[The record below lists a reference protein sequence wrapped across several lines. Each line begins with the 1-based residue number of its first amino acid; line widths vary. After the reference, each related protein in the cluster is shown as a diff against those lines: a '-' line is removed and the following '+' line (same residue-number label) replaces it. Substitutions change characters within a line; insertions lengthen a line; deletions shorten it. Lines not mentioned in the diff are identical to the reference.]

1 MANSQATLLLY
12 MVAGVLCRRLKIF
25 NDGNQQ
31 NFIDLLL
38 NLIMPCMI
46 FNSFRSVTTEIL
58 YNTVTVVAV
67 SMGICAL
74 SWAAG
79 LVFFRKAPPARRGVL
94 RYATLI
100 NNAGFAGMPL
110 AQALFGAEGLIYASV
125 YVIPNRIFMWSAGV
139 TMLSQHKSDW
149 RSVCIKLLENPCI
162 LAVFLGL
169 VRGMLQLHLPGFV
182 DAAIE
187 GLGDFSS
194 PLSMMV
200 IGSIIA
206 QVDPR
211 GLFNPLILEYTVLR
225 LVAIPLLVLAGGQL
239 LDLPAT
245 VAGTAVTLSAMP
257 AAATTVMLAARY
269 DGDAGFASQLVFV
282 STVLSLVTA
291 PPLLLLL

>member
-12 MVAGVLCRRLKIF
+12 MV
-25 NDGNQQ
+25 
-31 NFIDLLL
+31 
-38 NLIMPCMI
+38 
-46 FNSFRSVTTEIL
+46 
-58 YNTVTVVAV
+58 
-67 SMGICAL
+67 
-74 SWAAG
+74 
-79 LVFFRKAPPARRGVL
+79 
-94 RYATLI
+94 
-100 NNAGFAGMPL
+100 
-110 AQALFGAEGLIYASV
+110 
-125 YVIPNRIFMWSAGV
+125 AGV

-182 DAAIE
+182 DTAIE

-206 QVDPR
+206 EVDPR
-211 GLFNPLILEYTVLR
+211 GLFNPLLLEYTGLR

-282 STVLSLVTA
+282 STVLSLATA